1 MTESKENYP
10 WNLES
15 ERVKLVTEVRINSFD
30 WQVVQEMKNSAYF
43 APMGITP
50 LEPTPTGIWSKSDW
64 NEKKKKETNIMEIR
78 NVSITNKKHENK
90 QTNKQQT
97 KNQNKPKQTKT
108 KNKTVH
114 LNVLLVCKCFR

>member
-1 MTESKENYP
+1 M
-10 WNLES
+10 
-15 ERVKLVTEVRINSFD
+15 RR
-30 WQVVQEMKNSAYF
+30 
-43 APMGITP
+43 
-50 LEPTPTGIWSKSDW
+50 
-64 NEKKKKETNIMEIR
+64 KKKETNIMEIR

-108 KNKTVH
+108 KNKTVL

>member
-1 MTESKENYP
+1 MIKKWLKWE
-10 WNLES
+10 
-15 ERVKLVTEVRINSFD
+15 
-30 WQVVQEMKNSAYF
+30 
-43 APMGITP
+43 
-50 LEPTPTGIWSKSDW
+50 
-64 NEKKKKETNIMEIR
+64 EKKKKQILWKLG

>member
-1 MTESKENYP
+1 MTESKENYQ

-15 ERVKLVTEVRINSFD
+15 ERVRLVTEVRINSFD

-64 NEKKKKETNIMEIR
+64 NEKKKKKKQILWKLG

-90 QTNKQQT
+90 QTNKT
-97 KNQNKPKQTKT
+97 TNKKQKWTLGWMVYNVQAHLFWKQT
-108 KNKTVH
+108 
-114 LNVLLVCKCFR
+114 